1 MRNHSHTDVLVVGA
15 GPAGLATAISAVTHG
30 ARVLVVERRAGTS
43 TVPRATGLGTR
54 SMEILREWGLT
65 EAVLAG
71 AIDVDPLIAS
81 ARTLTARPD
90 EEHPIGFPGIRES
103 LRVSPT
109 HPLGCPQ
116 DHLEPLLAAEL
127 VRRGGEV
134 RFGCGLTT
142 LDGHTAT
149 LTDGTRV
156 HARFVVGADGPRSA
170 VRAALGLGYQ
180 ELGGW
185 GEWEL
190 LLFRGVRAPSRHALF
205 NVEGGGVLL
214 PVGDGRWVHGRPV
227 QGPEEPVVDR
237 LRRVTGVPDLE
248 PEVLARSRFGIGA
261 AVASAMRVGD
271 AFVIGD
277 AAHRMTPAGGNGLNT
292 ALQDGHELGWRLG
305 WAVRGWAGPEL
316 LASFAEER
324 EPVGRVR
331 ARRSLMAGAAHA
343 VDGLA
348 GDLGWTYRSRTIA
361 PADAGPSA
369 WAGAGIE
376 EIPAGTRTARP
387 GERVPHAWV
396 RVDGR
401 RRAVLDLLGPGFTLL
416 TADLR
421 WRAAAQGQAVPV
433 AVPEIVD
440 PSGVL
445 ARRLRLGPGAGVLV
459 RPDGVVVWR
468 AEQPS
473 RSALSAAV
481 ALGAGHST
489 TARAA

>member
-1 MRNHSHTDVLVVGA
+1 
-15 GPAGLATAISAVTHG
+15 
-30 ARVLVVERRAGTS
+30 
-43 TVPRATGLGTR
+43 
-54 SMEILREWGLT
+54 
-65 EAVLAG
+65 
-71 AIDVDPLIAS
+71 
-81 ARTLTARPD
+81 
-90 EEHPIGFPGIRES
+90 
-103 LRVSPT
+103 
-109 HPLGCPQ
+109 
-116 DHLEPLLAAEL
+116 
-127 VRRGGEV
+127 
-134 RFGCGLTT
+134 
-142 LDGHTAT
+142 
-149 LTDGTRV
+149 
-156 HARFVVGADGPRSA
+156 
-170 VRAALGLGYQ
+170 
-180 ELGGW
+180 
-185 GEWEL
+185 
-190 LLFRGVRAPSRHALF
+190 
-205 NVEGGGVLL
+205 
-214 PVGDGRWVHGRPV
+214 
-227 QGPEEPVVDR
+227 
-237 LRRVTGVPDLE
+237 
-248 PEVLARSRFGIGA
+248 
-261 AVASAMRVGD
+261 
-271 AFVIGD
+271 
-277 AAHRMTPAGGNGLNT
+277 
-292 ALQDGHELGWRLG
+292 
-305 WAVRGWAGPEL
+305 
-316 LASFAEER
+316 
-324 EPVGRVR
+324 
-331 ARRSLMAGAAHA
+331 MAGAAHA

-369 WAGAGIE
+369 WTGAGIE